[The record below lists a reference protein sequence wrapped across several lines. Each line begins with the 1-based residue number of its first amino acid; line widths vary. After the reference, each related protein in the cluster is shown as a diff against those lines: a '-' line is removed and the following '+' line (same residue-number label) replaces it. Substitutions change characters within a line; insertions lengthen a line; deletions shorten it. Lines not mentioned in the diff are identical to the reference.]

1 MTARPPRTAT
11 SRPRPRGSAPITAGS
26 PGPDPRRRR
35 PPRPRPIP
43 FLAHQLL
50 EYLVAGALAGLS
62 IHIRHSGL
70 LLVAAGAFALLAVT
84 ARAPLGLAR
93 VCGPRLHAT
102 LDVVVAVAVA
112 AAPILPALRPDITGV
127 AAVEVAALAWLRL
140 STLTRYTRLPAPSRH
155 ATLAGRGAGV
165 TDGAVTDGAVT
176 DGAVT
181 DDTAAGPT
189 TGAMVLRGLGIVAGR
204 SARRLPEAEEKLR
217 GGARQAGRHAA
228 RLQRTWRK
236 PPG

>member
-1 MTARPPRTAT
+1 VTAPPPRTAT
-11 SRPRPRGSAPITAGS
+11 SRPRLRGSPPITVGP

-35 PPRPRPIP
+35 APRPRPIP

-50 EYLVAGALAGLS
+50 EYLVAGSLAGLS

-70 LLVAAGAFALLAVT
+70 LLAAAAAFALLAVT
-84 ARAPLGLAR
+84 ARAPLGLAK

-112 AAPILPALRPDITGV
+112 AAPILPALRPDITGI
-127 AAVEVAALAWLRL
+127 AAVEVTALAWLRL
-140 STLTRYTRLPAPSRH
+140 STLTRYTRLPSPSGGGTLDGDGVPVGNNTVGNNTVGIDTVGDRTGSP
-155 ATLAGRGAGV
+155 AT
-165 TDGAVTDGAVT
+165 GAV
-176 DGAVT
+176 
-181 DDTAAGPT
+181 
-189 TGAMVLRGLGIVAGR
+189 VLRGLGILAGR
-204 SARRLPEAEEKLR
+204 SARRLPEAEEKLH

-236 PPG
+236 PPT

>member
-1 MTARPPRTAT
+1 M
-11 SRPRPRGSAPITAGS
+11 
-26 PGPDPRRRR
+26 
-35 PPRPRPIP
+35 
-43 FLAHQLL
+43 
-50 EYLVAGALAGLS
+50 
-62 IHIRHSGL
+62 
-70 LLVAAGAFALLAVT
+70 AAGAFALLAVT

-112 AAPILPALRPDITGV
+112 AAPILPALRPDITGI

-140 STLTRYTRLPAPSRH
+140 STLTRYSRPPAPSGGG
-155 ATLAGRGAGV
+155 TLVGDGVTVRNSTVGGVTVSADPVSNNTSALGITARGTGHGAGPPA
-165 TDGAVTDGAVT
+165 TGAV
-176 DGAVT
+176 
-181 DDTAAGPT
+181 
-189 TGAMVLRGLGIVAGR
+189 VLRGLGILARR

-228 RLQRTWRK
+228 RIQRTWRK

>member
-1 MTARPPRTAT
+1 VTARPPRTAT

-35 PPRPRPIP
+35 APRPRPIP

-127 AAVEVAALAWLRL
+127 AAVEVAAVAWLRL
-140 STLTRYTRLPAPSRH
+140 STLTRYTRLPAPPGDE
-155 ATLAGRGAGV
+155 TPAGHGAEV
-165 TDGAVTDGAVT
+165 P

-181 DDTAAGPT
+181 DDAVTDDTASGPPT

-217 GGARQAGRHAA
+217 GGARQAGRQAA

-236 PPG
+236 PPS

>member
-1 MTARPPRTAT
+1 VTARPPRTAT

-35 PPRPRPIP
+35 APRPRPIP

-127 AAVEVAALAWLRL
+127 AAVEVAAVAWLRL
-140 STLTRYTRLPAPSRH
+140 STLTRYTRLPATPGDE
-155 ATLAGRGAGV
+155 TRGGQ
-165 TDGAVTDGAVT
+165 GAEVPDGAVT

-181 DDTAAGPT
+181 DDTAAGPPT

-217 GGARQAGRHAA
+217 GGARQAGRQAA

-236 PPG
+236 PPS